1 MGVTVTPSTSNS
13 SMLSQPQIHD
23 LDENTP
29 LDESKKEKEILEP
42 NYKFPCNHCGQNF
55 PAPHVLKWHQK
66 THHGSANKTAKDDNT
81 GFFLMKW
88 LKLNQN

>member
-13 SMLSQPQIHD
+13 SMLSQPQLHD
-23 LDENTP
+23 LDVNTP
-29 LDESKKEKEILEP
+29 LDESEKEILEP

-81 GFFLMKW
+81 GFFLMK
-88 LKLNQN
+88 LS